1 MTKTELNK
9 LYKDYT
15 SEFDDLSVHEFKLLL
30 AYRMEL
36 RGITRW
42 DDFMDDFVE
51 RNRKYHQ
58 DYLINL
64 GVEVDKEDQK
74 SDEEV
79 EAKDAV
85 KH

>member
-15 SEFDDLSVHEFKLLL
+15 SEFDDLSVHELKLLM

-42 DDFMDDFVE
+42 DDFVE
-51 RNRKYHQ
+51 KNRKYHQ
-58 DYLINL
+58 EYLINL

-74 SDEEV
+74 TEEEI
-79 EAKDAV
+79 EAKEAV